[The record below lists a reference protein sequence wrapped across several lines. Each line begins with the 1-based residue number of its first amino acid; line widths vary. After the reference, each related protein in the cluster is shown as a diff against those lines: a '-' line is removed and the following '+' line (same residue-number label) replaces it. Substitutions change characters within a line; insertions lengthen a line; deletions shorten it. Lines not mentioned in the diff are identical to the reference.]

1 MVPIVTD
8 RRLSMK
14 PNRFRPLRPAA
25 LAAGLL
31 LALPAAAIQMTPGL
45 WEMEMT
51 SSNDFTGEQRQTSTQ
66 CIREDQFDPE
76 MMRQDMEDCSDMDI
90 EQTDDSFSW
99 KFRCDSDEVKATGEG
114 SVQIDGD
121 TMVGDMRL
129 VMDMPGMGGREFV
142 VKNHWEGRRI
152 GDCE

>member
-1 MVPIVTD
+1 MPNSSRMF
-8 RRLSMK
+8 RR
-14 PNRFRPLRPAA
+14 AA
-25 LAAGLL
+25 LGAGLL
-31 LALPAAAIQMTPGL
+31 LALPATAIEMTPGL

-129 VMDMPGMGGREFV
+129 VVDMEAMGGREFV
-142 VKNHWEGRRI
+142 MENRWEGQRI

>member
-1 MVPIVTD
+1 
-8 RRLSMK
+8 MK

>member
-1 MVPIVTD
+1 MPNSSRMF
-8 RRLSMK
+8 RR
-14 PNRFRPLRPAA
+14 AA
-25 LAAGLL
+25 LGAGLL
-31 LALPAAAIQMTPGL
+31 LALPATAIEMTPGL

-51 SSNDFTGEQRQTSTQ
+51 SSNAFTGEQRQTSTQ
-66 CIREDQFDPE
+66 CIRESQFDPE
-76 MMRQDMEDCSDMDI
+76 MMRQDMEGCSDMDI
-90 EQTDDSFSW
+90 EQSGNSFSW
-99 KFRCDSDEVKATGEG
+99 RFRCDSDEMKARGEG
-114 SVQIDGD
+114 NVKIDGD

>member
-1 MVPIVTD
+1 
-8 RRLSMK
+8 MK

-76 MMRQDMEDCSDMDI
+76 MMRQDMEGCSDMDI

-99 KFRCDSDEVKATGEG
+99 KFRCDSDEVTATGEG

-142 VKNHWEGRRI
+142 VKNHWEGQRI

>member
-51 SSNDFTGEQRQTSTQ
+51 SSNAFTGEQRQTSTQ
-66 CIREDQFDPE
+66 CIRESQFDPE
-76 MMRQDMEDCSDMDI
+76 MMRQDMEGCSDMDI

-129 VMDMPGMGGREFV
+129 VMDMEAMGGREFV
-142 VKNHWEGRRI
+142 MENRWEGQRI